1 MLILVYGLLLTV
13 RTDDDTSDI
22 RDVPLY
28 DGSYEL
34 SFLPLKLIPAI
45 VNLIEKLWVH
55 FPSIKDILILC
66 TRASAQ
72 GAYLKYLI
80 IFVED

>member
-1 MLILVYGLLLTV
+1 M
-13 RTDDDTSDI
+13 
-22 RDVPLY
+22 
-28 DGSYEL
+28 GSYEL
-34 SFLPLKLIPAI
+34 SFLTLKLIPAI
-45 VNLIEKLWVH
+45 VNLIKKLWVH

-66 TRASAQ
+66 TRTSAQ

>member
-1 MLILVYGLLLTV
+1 M
-13 RTDDDTSDI
+13 
-22 RDVPLY
+22 
-28 DGSYEL
+28 GSYEL
-34 SFLPLKLIPAI
+34 SFLPLKLISAI

-72 GAYLKYLI
+72 GAYLKYQYLI

>member
-1 MLILVYGLLLTV
+1 MYLCM
-13 RTDDDTSDI
+13 
-22 RDVPLY
+22 
-28 DGSYEL
+28 GSYEL

-55 FPSIKDILILC
+55 FPSIDILILC
-66 TRASAQ
+66 TRTSAQ